1 VAGSWFALC
10 QSAGATGVIA
20 GPVGVV
26 AGVAAATVGLGV
38 AAFVVHLRNRQ
49 REGNGDN
56 ETRPLT
62 VETLREGVPDLVVED
77 YTRLLDRLNA
87 IHVLTVQ
94 DFLIVSHITMR
105 ERFDETLSPYLE
117 RIGQYQERLRSNVRN

>member
-1 VAGSWFALC
+1 
-10 QSAGATGVIA
+10 
-20 GPVGVV
+20 
-26 AGVAAATVGLGV
+26 
-38 AAFVVHLRNRQ
+38 
-49 REGNGDN
+49 
-56 ETRPLT
+56 LT
-62 VETLREGVPDLVVED
+62 VDFLREGIPDLTTD
-77 YTRLLDRLNA
+77 IATRLLERFNA